1 MDEFGLS
8 DKLPP
13 RQRNWVVLLSFGILY
28 LTLDL
33 VRRRKVRE
41 DDSWMWLLIGS
52 SIFVFGTQYRLLKRI
67 SGYLGIVAPTST
79 TFFFGQMFLMLLAM
93 QHAIRDASQLDTL
106 KNLAQNQAL
115 LSARFDALRRSGP
128 NAAAGTRHARI

>member
-1 MDEFGLS
+1 MDEFDLNET
-8 DKLPP
+8 LPP

-41 DDSWMWLLIGS
+41 DDSWMWLLVGCL
-52 SIFVFGTQYRLLKRI
+52 IFVFGTQYRLLKRI

-79 TFFFGQMFLMLLAM
+79 TFFFGQIFLMLLAM
-93 QHAIRDASQLDTL
+93 QHAIRDASLLETL
-106 KNLAQNQAL
+106 KNLTQNQAL
-115 LSARFDALRRSGP
+115 MSARIDSLRRPPLGKQ
-128 NAAAGTRHARI
+128 HARL

>member
-1 MDEFGLS
+1 MAEFDPS
-8 DKLPP
+8 DTLPP

-93 QHAIRDASQLDTL
+93 Q
-106 KNLAQNQAL
+106 L
-115 LSARFDALRRSGP
+115 LSLSTPVKELMNYMPWIKMSSPLPVQLLSD
-128 NAAAGTRHARI
+128 